1 MSEQKKV
8 KKTTITITPH
18 PNFVSTIGFS
28 RVSDAVAE
36 FVDNSIQ
43 ACKEVDHRRE
53 ISISFIFVGDTVGF
67 VVVSDNG
74 YGMDDA
80 CLNDYAT
87 YALDQETRGL
97 QGNTNDP
104 SYISKFG
111 VGAKQAGFY
120 LGNRIRVVTKTAD
133 SDQVRELVLDN
144 GELKRRFTAGEVVYT
159 AEILTRDVG
168 RADLTIPQD
177 ESTVPKL
184 VEILHEHETSQEQFT
199 STIIS
204 LHAEM
209 VKELKSNGNYK
220 DVADELAEI
229 YHFHLHPEH
238 LPNKI
243 VDMGKFR
250 VVGKSV
256 RG

>member
-1 MSEQKKV
+1 MSEQKEV
-8 KKTTITITPH
+8 KKTPINIIPH

-43 ACKEVDHRRE
+43 ACREVDHRRE
-53 ISISFIFVGDTVGF
+53 ISISFVFVGDTGGF

-74 YGMDDA
+74 YGMDEA
-80 CLNDYAT
+80 CLNEYAT

-97 QGNTNDP
+97 QGKINDP

-120 LGNRIRVVTKTAD
+120 LGSRIRVVTKSAD
-133 SDQVRELVLDN
+133 SDKVRELVLDN
-144 GELKRRFTAGEVVYT
+144 VELKRRFTAGEVVYT

-168 RADLTIPQD
+168 RADLTIPKD

-209 VKELKSNGNYK
+209 VKELKLNEHYK

-229 YHFHLHPEH
+229 YHFHSHPEH
-238 LPNKI
+238 LPHRI
-243 VDMGKFR
+243 VEMEKFKAVWR
-250 VVGKSV
+250 SV